1 MHLNDI
7 QKVLRHC
14 YNRQAESG
22 PESAFQFGLI
32 VGPKRKQ
39 VFVNYPGSLNDQ
51 GNESDENPDNGRK
64 KKGKGKQQDQ
74 GNELDNNPDNGCK
87 KQKGKG
93 KQQEDQD

>member
-1 MHLNDI
+1 M
-7 QKVLRHC
+7 
-14 YNRQAESG
+14 
-22 PESAFQFGLI
+22 
-32 VGPKRKQ
+32 GPKRTQ
-39 VFVNYPGSLNDQ
+39 VFANYPGSSNDQ
-51 GNESDENPDNGRK
+51 GNELDGNPDNGRK